1 MNIYNRFEIF
11 KEFLFFSWG
20 VVLVI
25 ITMAMIIRIL
35 YILATYNLLRIVLNT
50 F

>member
-1 MNIYNRFEIF
+1 MNNYNRFEIF
-11 KEFLFFSWG
+11 KVFFSWG

-25 ITMAMIIRIL
+25 ITMAMIIRIF
-35 YILATYNLLRIVLNT
+35 YILATYNLLRTILNT